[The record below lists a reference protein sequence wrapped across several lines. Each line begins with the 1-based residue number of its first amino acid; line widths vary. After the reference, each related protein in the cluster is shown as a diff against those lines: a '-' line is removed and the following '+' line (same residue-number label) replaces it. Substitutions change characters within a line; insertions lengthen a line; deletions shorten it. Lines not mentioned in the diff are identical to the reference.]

1 MSTDSSKSFLWA
13 MLGALTYG
21 QSTMEW
27 MQIADENMTSLN
39 AQLEDDYYG
48 FWDDQLTNDAN
59 SISAIVNG
67 GASQD
72 DKQNQIAEAQAKYQT
87 DSTTAQTAQ
96 NMCDAATQAAQQTAG
111 EDGTNLQNMLS
122 LSTVLS
128 SVQSSLASMISR
140 AYT

>member
-48 FWDDQLTNDAN
+48 FWDNQLTSDAN
-59 SISAIVNG
+59 SISEIVNG